1 MKLIKSLFDD
11 RTEIVGW
18 LAFAL
23 ACTSVMAGFAV
34 SWQQL
39 LMLAWSMLTI
49 LGSASYKGI
58 SIGPRGLDIG
68 GSKPKPHEADGPLAG
83 NTEGG
88 E

>member
-1 MKLIKSLFDD
+1 MKIKRLFDE

-18 LAFAL
+18 LAFGM
-23 ACTSVMAGFAV
+23 ACTCVLGGFAV

-39 LMLAWSMLTI
+39 LLVAWAMLTI

-58 SIGPRGLDIG
+58 SIGPSGLDIG
-68 GSKPKPHEADGPLAG
+68 GSKPRRHEGDENLGG
-83 NTEGG
+83 ITEG